1 MNIATPEIELIE
13 CTENGDGPC
22 VSLRFSGVSIAC
34 LDELKKHSE
43 LSWSVDCQGMTGVL
57 ERSVVMPTDIRR
69 LGRRLITERWL
80 ASVAS
85 AFESYDRIVSDLV
98 KEGFTKRR
106 ARESA
111 LSTLPRC
118 VEVRGEASGSL
129 KAWLSSIPFHA
140 RSGSDSET
148 REVTMLILNEFRAVD
163 SDAAERVDAII
174 ERDKDEDRK
183 WDTAKSRY
191 RAFLKEYA
199 GASDTKRDEMKR
211 NVLNGN
217 GLSDWA
223 PSV

>member
-1 MNIATPEIELIE
+1 MKIATPKITLIE
-13 CTENGDGPC
+13 HAEVGEHGGERH

-43 LSWSVDCQGMTGVL
+43 LSWSTGWQEMAGVV
-57 ERSVVMPTDIRR
+57 ERSVVMPTDIRH
-69 LGRRLITERWL
+69 LGRRLIAESWL
-80 ASVAS
+80 SSVTS
-85 AFESYDRIVSDLV
+85 AFESYDRMVSDLV
-98 KEGFTKRR
+98 KEGLTKRR
-106 ARESA
+106 AREA
-111 LSTLPRC
+111 ARSTLPRC
-118 VEVRGEASGSL
+118 IEVRGEASGSL

-148 REVTMLILNEFRAVD
+148 REATMLILNELRAVD

-199 GASDTKRDEMKR
+199 SASDTKRAEMKR
-211 NVLNGN
+211 NMLDGK
-217 GLSDWA
+217 GLSG
-223 PSV
+223 